1 MLEKRGLPI
10 LHWAIAPWYPVEKTG
25 CACIMSFISFQATH
39 LEPGT
44 GTCELQQQLVHLIA
58 TAQTHGEFRNERK
71 RCSSLSEEEKKKKGV
86 RPHFYRVHRH
96 VGLAA
101 DLFHCIVYFAED
113 CLIPVCAHQ
122 SFAVFKSQARKMSTV
137 YIRGGQAVA

>member
-25 CACIMSFISFQATH
+25 CACIMSSISFQATH
-39 LEPGT
+39 LDPGT

-71 RCSSLSEEEKKKKGV
+71 RCSSLSEEEKKHALTLLVEKYSPDFRREGGTAI
-86 RPHFYRVHRH
+86 RRSLHRTEVIRIDIETFSGKH
-96 VGLAA
+96 
-101 DLFHCIVYFAED
+101 
-113 CLIPVCAHQ
+113 
-122 SFAVFKSQARKMSTV
+122 KRKFLK
-137 YIRGGQAVA
+137 R